1 MEELMP
7 KEISEGKKKK
17 KKGKDFKRKV
27 NIFVVTRED
36 IHEIEIGS

>member
-17 KKGKDFKRKV
+17 KEKDFKRKV